1 MSSTSH
7 LRAGTGLRVRPT
19 ELAPEPVPCRALIR
33 RGERSPLSRSV
44 TGGPVSLDPLSVPL
58 EDDELLAEIQL
69 LTELIL
75 AATHRDEDAL
85 DQATID
91 RVLGLGEPATEA

>member
-1 MSSTSH
+1 M
-7 LRAGTGLRVRPT
+7 
-19 ELAPEPVPCRALIR
+19 
-33 RGERSPLSRSV
+33 
-44 TGGPVSLDPLSVPL
+44 SLDPLSVPL

>member
-1 MSSTSH
+1 
-7 LRAGTGLRVRPT
+7 
-19 ELAPEPVPCRALIR
+19 
-33 RGERSPLSRSV
+33 
-44 TGGPVSLDPLSVPL
+44 VPL

-75 AATHRDEDAL
+75 AATHRGDDAL

-91 RVLGLGEPATEA
+91 QALGLGKPATEA